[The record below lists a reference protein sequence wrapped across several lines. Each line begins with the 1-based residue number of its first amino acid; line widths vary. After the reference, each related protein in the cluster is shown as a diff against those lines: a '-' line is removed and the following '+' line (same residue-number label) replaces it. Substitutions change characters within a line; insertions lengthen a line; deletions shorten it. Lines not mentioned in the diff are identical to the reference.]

1 MSIRAVI
8 KCWPIASLLF
18 LVHTSL
24 VLAFYVWW
32 LRSTGNPYNDL
43 GWLIMAFVDF
53 PIFFAY
59 LPLVDHASGHV
70 FALVAIVFGGVEWGL
85 VGLVLDF
92 ARKSISRKVA
102 LRGTTTIQQID
113 EANGPISR

>member
-1 MSIRAVI
+1 MSIRALI
-8 KCWPIASLLF
+8 KRWPIASLLF
-18 LVHTSL
+18 VIHTSL
-24 VLAFYVWW
+24 GLAFYLWW

-70 FALVAIVFGGVEWGL
+70 FALVAIVFGGVEWAL
-85 VGLVLDF
+85 VGLVFDF
-92 ARKSISRKVA
+92 ARRSIRRKLV
-102 LRGTTTIQQID
+102 LRGPKNI
-113 EANGPISR
+113 